1 MDTIHGVRHDAR
13 TITATEGLT
22 VGYVFG
28 FLPWIAFFIVTAGNH
43 PDRQTLLIGAG
54 VGFAAS
60 LVMLVPAIRRHMVT
74 SLDVG
79 GLVFF
84 PFFAGLTF
92 LVSSD
97 FLDQAAAAISQGG
110 LTIAVAVGALIG
122 RPFTMVYAKANTPEP
137 LWDYPNFV
145 QGTTRLTYGWIA
157 GFALMTVSSIVGA
170 FFDPSSTPAVI
181 FNWVIPIAIM
191 VVVVRWQIGQIKA
204 MKDRGDAARAERV
217 NRVIQPGQC
226 PVAFAD
232 HVTTT
237 LPDAATVR
245 TVGAALHAAG
255 LIAAWPIQDGS
266 DFATAGVRLGN
277 LNLEI
282 CHDSSG
288 GIPFDTWLTFEPYS
302 LKGLAEE
309 LDRRNLGHDRFDNV
323 RAGDMDVYTRVGLPD
338 LAGQDFEIQL
348 CETFATS
355 RSFSPTAPKNQL
367 GVVQVTRIRVDV
379 DDARWA
385 ALERLMAPANLDAD
399 CTFSQGPTMRFQRAS
414 RYGVAAIELQVT
426 DVAAATKGFSDRGF
440 NARDGAVYLG
450 DLRFELSA

>member
-1 MDTIHGVRHDAR
+1 M
-13 TITATEGLT
+13 
-22 VGYVFG
+22 GYVLG
-28 FLPWIAFFIVTAGNH
+28 FLPWVAFFIVTAGNH

-60 LVMLVPAIRRHMVT
+60 LVMLVPAIRRHVVT

-84 PFFAGLTF
+84 PLFAGLTF

-110 LTIAVAVGALIG
+110 LTIAVAVGALFG

-157 GFALMTVSSIVGA
+157 AFGVMTVSSIVGA
-170 FFDPSSTPAVI
+170 FFDPSSTMAVI

-191 VVVVRWQIGQIKA
+191 VITVRWQIAQIKA
-204 MKDRGDAARAERV
+204 MRVQGEAARTERI

-232 HVTTT
+232 HITAT
-237 LPDAATVR
+237 LPDAASVR
-245 TVGAALHAAG
+245 RIADALHGAG
-255 LIAAWPIQDGS
+255 LITAWPTQDES
-266 DFATAGVRLGN
+266 DFATAGIRLGN
-277 LNLEI
+277 LNLEL

-302 LKGLAEE
+302 LKGLVDE
-309 LDRRNLGHDRFDNV
+309 LDRRQLAHDRFDNV
-323 RAGDMDVYTRVGLPD
+323 RAADMDIYTRVGLPD
-338 LAGQDFEIQL
+338 LAGTDFEMQL
-348 CETFATS
+348 CETFATT
-355 RSFSPTAPKNQL
+355 RSFRPDAPANSL
-367 GVVQVTRIRVDV
+367 GVVRVQRIRVNV
-379 DDARWA
+379 DDAHWSA
-385 ALERLMAPANLDAD
+385 VDRLMTPADLSGD
-399 CTFSQGPTMRFQRAS
+399 CIFSEGPPVRFTRAS
-414 RYGVAAIELQVT
+414 TYGIEAIELIVT
-426 DVAAATKGFSDRGF
+426 DVADATKRFSDAGAT
-440 NARDGAVYLG
+440 ARDGAVYIG
-450 DLRFELSA
+450 DIRIELRT